1 MNKKFLVILLQKD
14 IHELSL
20 LTEGFE
26 KMTELPEPILRLAI
40 QKAENILE
48 SLNTLGN
55 FSQFELGEINYQ
67 TFADKKEDNIPQYA
81 AGDNL
86 SSEKNNF
93 DALYDSELE
102 TPEPDESG
110 ADMTEVLIVKGDS
123 EESDVN
129 TEIENQQLST
139 HKRTNDVNE
148 SPETGISI
156 TLDEEYQEEIEV
168 EEIGENEQVLVYDE
182 TDITSV
188 NENKAPEKPVSE
200 TKKENVNERLNQSSV
215 TLNESLGERDSASLS
230 DSLANQKIEDIRQ
243 GMNIGDRFR
252 FQREL
257 FGSNGE
263 VMNKTITYLNQLA
276 KFEEAVS
283 YLKSKFGWSDDNPHA
298 EEFLQLIKR
307 RYL

>member
-1 MNKKFLVILLQKD
+1 M
-14 IHELSL
+14 
-20 LTEGFE
+20 
-26 KMTELPEPILRLAI
+26 AI

-55 FSQFELGEINYQ
+55 FSQFELGEIDYQ

-93 DALYDSELE
+93 DALYDSEQE
-102 TPEPDESG
+102 TPEPDENG

-129 TEIENQQLST
+129 TEIENQHLST

-148 SPETGISI
+148 SPEAGISI

>member
-1 MNKKFLVILLQKD
+1 M
-14 IHELSL
+14 
-20 LTEGFE
+20 
-26 KMTELPEPILRLAI
+26 
-40 QKAENILE
+40 
-48 SLNTLGN
+48 
-55 FSQFELGEINYQ
+55 
-67 TFADKKEDNIPQYA
+67 
-81 AGDNL
+81 
-86 SSEKNNF
+86 
-93 DALYDSELE
+93 
-102 TPEPDESG
+102 
-110 ADMTEVLIVKGDS
+110 
-123 EESDVN
+123 
-129 TEIENQQLST
+129 
-139 HKRTNDVNE
+139 
-148 SPETGISI
+148 
-156 TLDEEYQEEIEV
+156 
-168 EEIGENEQVLVYDE
+168 
-182 TDITSV
+182 
-188 NENKAPEKPVSE
+188 
-200 TKKENVNERLNQSSV
+200 NERLNQSSV